1 MGNTQSDNREAKI
14 YNGPIKRVPVVKQ
27 LYSLVRA
34 SVYAMKGDKAEA
46 KWSAKGAV
54 PGWQTCER
62 KIPAMAQREVQKLK
76 GYAVGEV
83 KKQWDDVRPRIINYA
98 VFGVVSLVGFFLWYS
113 QHNVRRSPFLSAFV
127 VSIFVLTTV
136 PDSMINSGNSKTDFS
151 RRWQLSIVRP
161 AFVWD
166 KVHAWLTAGQLQVT
180 VRRKCIR
187 IHGLNGIG
195 WRRYSLLFLWLLSQ
209 LLPASTG

>member
-62 KIPAMAQREVQKLK
+62 KLPAMAQREVQKLK

-83 KKQWDDVRPRIINYA
+83 KKQWGGVKPRIINYA
-98 VFGVVSLVGFFLWYS
+98 IFSVVSLVRLFLWYS
-113 QHNVRRSPFLSAFV
+113 QHNVR
-127 VSIFVLTTV
+127 
-136 PDSMINSGNSKTDFS
+136 
-151 RRWQLSIVRP
+151 
-161 AFVWD
+161 
-166 KVHAWLTAGQLQVT
+166 
-180 VRRKCIR
+180 
-187 IHGLNGIG
+187 
-195 WRRYSLLFLWLLSQ
+195 
-209 LLPASTG
+209 

>member
-62 KIPAMAQREVQKLK
+62 KIPAMAEREVEKLK

-83 KKQWDDVRPRIINYA
+83 KKQWDDAKPRNINYA
-98 VFGVVSLVGFFLWYS
+98 IFGAVSIVGFFFCML
-113 QHNVRRSPFLSAFV
+113 NNGNLRRGSL
-127 VSIFVLTTV
+127 
-136 PDSMINSGNSKTDFS
+136 
-151 RRWQLSIVRP
+151 RRWQLNIAP
-161 AFVWD
+161 ALVWN
-166 KVHAWLTAGQLQVT
+166 KAHALLTA
-180 VRRKCIR
+180 
-187 IHGLNGIG
+187 
-195 WRRYSLLFLWLLSQ
+195 S
-209 LLPASTG
+209 